1 MHDPTYVEYIWI
13 DGTTP
18 TKNVRSKT
26 RVMWDE
32 TPPATVDDLPHW
44 GFDGSSTGQAAGAFS
59 DCHLTPVYMIPDP
72 IRGAPHLLA
81 LCEVMMPD
89 GVSPHPTNMRA
100 LLRTEL
106 DTGNHEGTWFGF
118 EQEHTLFQGSRPL
131 GFGEDR
137 RYPPAQ
143 GPYYCGVGADQV
155 SGREVIEAHMET
167 CTKAG
172 IRFSG
177 INAEVMPGQWEF
189 QVGPLEALECSD
201 QLWLARWLL
210 YRVAEEF
217 DVNSTL
223 DPKPVPGDWNGA
235 GMHTNFSTVAMR
247 SDGGQPH
254 IEAWCETAGTRI
266 AEHLAAYGDGIEMRL
281 TGKHETC
288 SYQEFKYGVSNREA
302 SIRIPMATARD
313 GKGYL
318 EDRRPN
324 ANACPYEVA
333 RVMLETARIAS
344 GTESENVGRPRRRMR
359 RIS

>member
-1 MHDPTYVEYIWI
+1 MPTPTYVEYIWI

-18 TKNVRSKT
+18 TRNVRSKT
-26 RVMWDE
+26 KILWEEDFP
-32 TPPATVDDLPHW
+32 TTHKDLPEW
-44 GFDGSSTGQAAGAFS
+44 GFDGSSTGQAAGAYS
-59 DCHLTPVYMIPDP
+59 DCHLSPVRVTPDP
-72 IRGAPHLLA
+72 IRGKHHLLA

-89 GVSPHPTNMRA
+89 GATAHPSNARA
-100 LLRTEL
+100 LLRQEL
-106 DTGNHEGTWFGF
+106 EGGSHSGSWFGF
-118 EQEHTLFQGSRPL
+118 EQEHTLFLGSRPL

-137 RYPPAQ
+137 RFPPAQ

-155 SGREVIEAHMET
+155 SGRDVIEEHMKVCAE
-167 CTKAG
+167 AG
-172 IRFSG
+172 IRMCG

-201 QLWLARWLL
+201 HMWLARYLL
-210 YRVAEEF
+210 YRVAETFE
-217 DVNSTL
+217 VNSTL

-235 GMHTNFSTVAMR
+235 GMHTNFSTAAMR
-247 SDGGQPH
+247 TDGGVAH
-254 IEAWCETAGTRI
+254 IEAWCEAAGSRI
-266 AEHLAAYGDGIEMRL
+266 AEHLKAYGDGIEMRL

-288 SYQEFKYGVSNREA
+288 SYQEFKYGVSDRTA

-313 GKGYL
+313 NKGYL

-333 RVMLETARIAS
+333 TVMLETERLATGADLAK
-344 GTESENVGRPRRRMR
+344 GRPRRRIR